1 MKKTYKKQPKHRLLK
16 AGCVGAGLLSI
27 SNPTQ
32 VTAAD
37 IGILDVHDFGAP
49 PVSLGTISN
58 PFPGSTLG
66 VHVAVGDIDGDGFGD
81 IVIGPGKGAT
91 EVYIHRGKSDDQSNK
106 KLILSSFSPGAGV
119 RVATGDLDGDGL
131 ADIIATPATGASSR
145 GAFLKF
151 DGIKGELALLEEFDD
166 IFDGPSGGV
175 SVATGDLDG
184 DGVTDI
190 MAGQVTVNKA
200 KMADKA
206 LGAAFTDFGDPL
218 PDGNGGVQVAA
229 GDVDGDGLAD
239 VLVLPNNSP
248 TGLVQPLLAT
258 SKGKHTPWI
267 LLPSIDEPT
276 GVHVALG
283 DVDGDGLSELV
294 VGSARGSSPYIKIY
308 GIDYAPGLPGT
319 PDVFGTYIKI
329 DIPLDGHS
337 YSGGIRVAVGD
348 VNGDGFGDLVY
359 GPASIPEPSTIASV
373 LTGLGAW
380 IFRGRWRRRSE
391 SPPG

>member
-283 DVDGDGLSELV
+283 DVDGDRRRTSRSTASTTLQGCQERRTFS
-294 VGSARGSSPYIKIY
+294 GRTSRS
-308 GIDYAPGLPGT
+308 
-319 PDVFGTYIKI
+319 TY
-329 DIPLDGHS
+329 
-337 YSGGIRVAVGD
+337 
-348 VNGDGFGDLVY
+348 
-359 GPASIPEPSTIASV
+359 PSTAIATRAASASRWAT
-373 LTGLGAW
+373 LTATGSG
-380 IFRGRWRRRSE
+380 ISSMVRHPSRSRRRSLRY
-391 SPPG
+391 